1 MSAWKGW
8 QGEAWVKTV
17 NCGINMPC
25 DKGDKLMERQLRKS
39 KLCEGKQSLSL
50 PFHSLHSAVISLP
63 HLIVL
68 PSLVY
73 PS

>member
-1 MSAWKGW
+1 MSAWKDW

-39 KLCEGKQSLSL
+39 K
-50 PFHSLHSAVISLP
+50 FM
-63 HLIVL
+63 
-68 PSLVY
+68 
-73 PS
+73 